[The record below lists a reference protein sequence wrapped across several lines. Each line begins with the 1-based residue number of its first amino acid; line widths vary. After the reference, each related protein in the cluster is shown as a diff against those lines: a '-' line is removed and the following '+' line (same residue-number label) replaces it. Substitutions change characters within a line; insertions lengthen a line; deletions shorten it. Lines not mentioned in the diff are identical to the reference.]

1 MARLRQHISPVL
13 SLFLLHSVSPLILTC
28 MPTAASTAEQ
38 CNNVSY
44 VRKPSQ
50 WRPEEQEKSG
60 ESRDLTS
67 NLEIE
72 AEKGKKSS

>member
-28 MPTAASTAEQ
+28 KPTAASTAAQ
-38 CNNVSY
+38 SNDVSY

-50 WRPEEQEKSG
+50 WCSEELEKSG
-60 ESRDLTS
+60 ESRGLTS